1 MVVEAHQLFLP
12 KPPFFSP
19 SFPSPP
25 PHFSSFLFDP
35 SSLSLALFHSDSSI
49 SLYPSFSPFSLSSF
63 PPPQTTI
70 PPPVS
75 AAAFL
80 LLRNPNPTT
89 LFLISSPISGGSSI
103 LLRFYILNAA
113 RKSFAPAKVV
123 CNHSDFK
130 FDESKSGVVFRVSHG
145 VSLKLVGDVNVFAL
159 YSILNGKIWIFAVKH
174 LRDNEVKLMKCAVI
188 DCSLPVFSISLSFG
202 FLILGENNGVRVL
215 PLRPLVKGRVI
226 KKEKKSL
233 NGGLEK
239 DKMEIKKVSL
249 RNGMINGIN
258 AEICSADGNKFTTEL
273 KFPSTG
279 VLEERIENRTGSA
292 KLRSV
297 RLTQNSIEWI
307 ASFVAFKSKDD
318 NFESIK
324 MPAKSAKAIG
334 IQALSSTKYLILDS
348 EGNLHL
354 LFLAASVQGS
364 ETPYYMKQL
373 THNMKVRKLVVFP
386 DSSTRSQTVWMSDA
400 LHTVHMMVVTDMD
413 TSVNQTDSKD
423 PAEKLVHTSVVQA
436 IFSSE
441 KVQEIAALAANTVL
455 LLGQVCL
462 HMQFPRDAEW
472 FFLAIHVSH
481 LDRKVMPIGWF
492 CWSSLVGGFLSCSCQ
507 YLSNGSY
514 QVKETELLNYW
525 RI

>member
-49 SLYPSFSPFSLSSF
+49 SLYPSFSPFSLSSSF
-63 PPPQTTI
+63 PPPQTTL

-75 AAAFL
+75 SAAFL
-80 LLRNPNPTT
+80 LLRNPNPST

-113 RKSFAPAKVV
+113 RKSFTPAKVV
-123 CNHSDFK
+123 CNHSDMK
-130 FDESKSGVVFRVSHG
+130 FDGSKFGVVFRVSHG

-174 LRDNEVKLMKCAVI
+174 LRDDEVKLMKCAVI

-215 PLRPLVKGRVI
+215 LLRPLVKGRVI

-273 KFPSTG
+273 KFPSNS

-297 RLTQNSIEWI
+297 RLRQDSREWI

-318 NFESIK
+318 NFDSIK

-354 LFLAASVQGS
+354 LFLATSVQGS
-364 ETPYYMKQL
+364 ETPYHMKQL

-386 DSSTRSQTVWMSDA
+386 DSSTSSIFSGSQTVWMSDA
-400 LHTVHMMVVTDMD
+400 IHTVHMMVVTDMD
-413 TSVNQTDSKD
+413 TSVSQTDSKD
-423 PAEKLVHTSVVQA
+423 PAEKLVHTSGSMFAYA
-436 IFSSE
+436 IS
-441 KVQEIAALAANTVL
+441 
-455 LLGQVCL
+455 
-462 HMQFPRDAEW
+462 
-472 FFLAIHVSH
+472 
-481 LDRKVMPIGWF
+481 
-492 CWSSLVGGFLSCSCQ
+492 
-507 YLSNGSY
+507 
-514 QVKETELLNYW
+514 
-525 RI
+525 